1 MDMWINSLEDAMRD
15 CALDGVANAF
25 RHLYNSNRGDE
36 MKFTRMILEK
46 VSAQVPQWNNKYRM
60 STDIKRILQHMVK
73 DEEENKKT
81 KQMLIEEKVESWQ
94 IDYTSVTLGPKI
106 AEGRFG
112 EVYKGTL
119 WGKEVA
125 IKRLKSKL
133 TEKMISK
140 LKEEAAVMSSL
151 RHPNITLFMGL
162 VDPPNVCIV
171 MEYIKN
177 GNLYEVIQNTVI
189 TDKNFFKMI
198 VDICHGMNYLHN
210 KNILHLDL
218 KPMNLLVDDNLTV
231 KVCDFGL
238 SKTFEENE
246 KNLNLKGATGTILY
260 MAPEVI
266 NGKEYDFKADVFS
279 FGVLLYELLYMRE
292 HPETNFTI
300 DDSHAFAMIREP
312 LLNNKDPIIPPWW
325 CDLFQELII
334 RCTSNDP
341 TKRPSFDYILKIF
354 ETVDD
359 TDDWF
364 IQRMLSKRIKS
375 FTKNQETHKDMI
387 NLDVMS
393 TLHTIIQSIRDIE
406 ACYYTVCAM
415 IDLAHA
421 SDSPSDNLLLGIE
434 CLERFTQTLE
444 DFNKVLSEKGKFRY
458 FQKIIDSTYTVL
470 NVKDRTLDLLLK
482 TNEIVMKRFYNQ
494 GCVTY
499 FMKGVI
505 NDSFPDSLHH
515 KICIFMTN
523 IVHEINDKNL
533 HQLIEDGLI
542 ESFVKL
548 STISKNHRSQF
559 VGLQAL
565 ADLSIRDSNVSTILV
580 QKGIKPVQLASRAY
594 LGAVLRQKPPE
605 QEQNINLK
613 INPDE
618 NKSDIRS
625 LMSLSFLRARDRIT
639 NMKSPEQQAEL
650 KFSRFF
656 LNDTLDDDEVVASL
670 WQILREEK
678 DLDNVS
684 TKDVRDKLEK
694 ALNMEI
700 KERKEFVDY
709 QIMSN
714 FILFNNLAIV
724 GQMDP
729 PTKITPNI
737 YLGSEWNSSNKKEM
751 KQLGIT
757 HILNVAFESPNYFPQ
772 EIEYCNIR
780 IKDLEDVNISKYF
793 TIAHKFLDYA
803 IEKKKVVL
811 IHCGLGISRS
821 AAIVVS

>member
-1 MDMWINSLEDAMRD
+1 MEMWITSLEDAMRD

-60 STDIKRILQHMVK
+60 NTDIKRILTHMVK

-246 KNLNLKGATGTILY
+246 RNLKGATGTILY

-312 LLNNKDPIIPPWW
+312 LLNNKRPIIPPWW
-325 CDLFQELII
+325 SDLFQELII

-341 TKRPSFDYILKIF
+341 SKRPSFDYILKIL
-354 ETVDD
+354 ETIDD
-359 TDDWF
+359 SDDWF

-375 FTKNQETHKDMI
+375 FSKSLETHESLIKI
-387 NLDVMS
+387 DVMS
-393 TLHTIIQSIRDIE
+393 TLHTVIQSIRDVE

-421 SDSPSDNLLLGIE
+421 SDAPSDNLLLAIE
-434 CLERFTQTLE
+434 CLERFTQNQE
-444 DFNKVLSEKGKFRY
+444 EFNKILTEKGKFRY
-458 FQKIIDSTYTVL
+458 FQNMIESKYTVL
-470 NVKDRTLDLLLK
+470 NVKDRALDLLLK
-482 TNEIVMKRFYNQ
+482 VNELVLRRFYNQ
-494 GCVTY
+494 GCLSY
-499 FMKGVI
+499 FIKGVLG
-505 NDSFPDSLHH
+505 DSFHDILHH
-515 KICIFMTN
+515 KICLIMTN
-523 IVHEINDKNL
+523 IVHEISDKFL
-533 HQLIEDGLI
+533 IGLIEEGLI
-542 ESFVKL
+542 ESFIKL
-548 STISKNHRSQF
+548 STVSKNHRSQF

-565 ADLSIRDSNVSTILV
+565 ADLSIRDSSVSTILI

-605 QEQNINLK
+605 ESSNMNLK
-613 INPDE
+613 VNPDE
-618 NKSDIRS
+618 SKQDIKS

-639 NMKSPEQQAEL
+639 NMKSPEQQAEM

-709 QIMSN
+709 QIMSKFNSN
-714 FILFNNLAIV
+714 FTLAIV

-729 PTKITPNI
+729 PTKISPNI

-772 EIEYCNIR
+772 EMEYCNIR
-780 IKDLEDVNISKYF
+780 IKDLEDVNIAKYF
-793 TIAHKFLDYA
+793 SIAHKFLDNA

-811 IHCGLGISRS
+811 VHCGLGISRS
-821 AAIVVS
+821 TTIVVS